1 MDIAAASGLF
11 SEISVAMKTFQIQRH
26 ADLPFN
32 EQYVLWGLR
41 LWSLGNDTGSNIAS
55 KIHEG
60 FLRGG
65 LPHAA
70 QSLTR
75 IMNIIAS
82 SGYRPPQIHCGCVG
96 TVSDDENL
104 ILNSIAQCQIGN
116 PEVLRFWFDDLV
128 PPAIVSLLL
137 SLLEEFANDL
147 MEGGIFMSRERGY
160 VGADLMVFASSQHK
174 TTGI

>member
-1 MDIAAASGLF
+1 
-11 SEISVAMKTFQIQRH
+11 MKIFQIKLH
-26 ADLPFN
+26 ADLPFT

-41 LWSLGNDTGSNIAS
+41 LWSLGDRTGSNMAS

-65 LPHAA
+65 AQHAA
-70 QSLTR
+70 RSLIR
-75 IMNIIAS
+75 MMNMIAS
-82 SGYRPPQIHCGCVG
+82 SGYRSPQMHCGCLE

-116 PEVLRFWFDDLV
+116 SEVLRFWLNDLV

-137 SLLEEFANDL
+137 PLIEEFANDL

-174 TTGI
+174 AADI

>member
-1 MDIAAASGLF
+1 
-11 SEISVAMKTFQIQRH
+11 MKIFQIKRH
-26 ADLPFN
+26 ADLPFT

-41 LWSLGNDTGSNIAS
+41 LWSLGQGTGSNMAS

-65 LPHAA
+65 APHAA
-70 QSLTR
+70 RSLIR
-75 IMNIIAS
+75 MMNMIAS
-82 SGYRPPQIHCGCVG
+82 SGYRPPQMHCGCLG

-116 PEVLRFWFDDLV
+116 SEVLRFWLDDLV

-137 SLLEEFANDL
+137 LLLEEFANDL
-147 MEGGIFMSRERGY
+147 MEGGIFMSRERDY
-160 VGADLMVFASSQHK
+160 VGADLMIFLSCQHK
-174 TTGI
+174 AADI